1 MYEISQNLAVSFDQL
16 QSVCEVYRIVQVF
29 CFIAIR
35 PFHDRLLFD
44 WAQCELTCV
53 YVKQIYRVY
62 TGKTFDHNLLLGV
75 NDKFTS
81 GQIFL
86 DRIQLLFKI
95 QLLT

>member
-44 WAQCELTCV
+44 
-53 YVKQIYRVY
+53 
-62 TGKTFDHNLLLGV
+62 
-75 NDKFTS
+75 
-81 GQIFL
+81 
-86 DRIQLLFKI
+86 
-95 QLLT
+95 